1 VLDKQRLDDLP
12 TSLAAV
18 LRREGLVDLQ
28 AIARDGRQ
36 SMHRRETVERELAG
50 ARRQIEP
57 VLEGAAMQELVERME
72 QPDKQALYKKRSAV
86 AERPHMRWKGN
97 WKWRRFPV
105 RGALKA
111 GTEALWL
118 AVATTPRLGLA

>member
-36 SMHRRETVERELAG
+36 SMHRPETVGRELAG

-72 QPDKQALYKKRSAV
+72 QPDKQAL
-86 AERPHMRWKGN
+86 
-97 WKWRRFPV
+97 
-105 RGALKA
+105 
-111 GTEALWL
+111 
-118 AVATTPRLGLA
+118 